1 MKNFILLFLLSNL
14 FILLSCQEPSDVIY
28 DDNAAIIWT
37 GESNIDG
44 CGFFVEL
51 DSVKYKPES
60 ESVISPYFKKSPR
73 TNVIV
78 QYIDLHYDKE
88 YYCADSSK
96 SKSIGVIKI
105 ISIALKK

>member
-1 MKNFILLFLLSNL
+1 MKNFIVFFLLSTL
-14 FILLSCQEPSDVIY
+14 FVLISCQEPSDVIY
-28 DDNAAIIWT
+28 DDNAAILWT
-37 GESNIDG
+37 GEYDVDG

-60 ESVISPYFKKSPR
+60 ESVISPYFKKATR

-88 YYCADSSK
+88 YYCADSQK
-96 SKSIGVIKI
+96 PKTIGVVKI
-105 ISIALKK
+105 ISITLRK